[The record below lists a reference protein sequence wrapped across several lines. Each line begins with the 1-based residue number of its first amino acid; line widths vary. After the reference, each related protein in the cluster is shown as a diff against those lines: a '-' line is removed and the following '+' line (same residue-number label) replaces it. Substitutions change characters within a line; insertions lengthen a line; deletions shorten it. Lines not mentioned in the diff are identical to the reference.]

1 MPRQLKTGKAPGPDQ
16 LKKYFGLDVGLTS
29 KTLSVVFQYYTDTDK
44 LQKIRNL
51 ANVVSIL
58 LKSEIKEINRFFL

>member
-16 LKKYFGLDVGLTS
+16 LKKYFVLDVGLTS
-29 KTLSVVFQYYTDTDK
+29 KILSVVLQYSTNIDK
-44 LQKIRNL
+44 LPKIRNL

-58 LKSEIKEINRFFL
+58 LKRVIKST